1 MTCTLEAMDRIHDSL
16 DNELLEAKQEVK
28 KVKSRHKKS
37 SAKLQDKIHEIELLT
52 NQIKLKEVT
61 YHTFYILQKQEIN
74 QNHFEHEEK
83 ATKIEEL
90 IKGLNEKIK

>member
-1 MTCTLEAMDRIHDSL
+1 
-16 DNELLEAKQEVK
+16 
-28 KVKSRHKKS
+28 
-37 SAKLQDKIHEIELLT
+37 
-52 NQIKLKEVT
+52 VT